1 MLKILSVSVFAILLL
16 SITDAR
22 ADQVPGDLHLCN
34 ADEITNMPVLQSQGA
49 YECTSNQNTESNPKV
64 LMCAPPG
71 KAFCC
76 TQKLTEI
83 GACEPVIGGK
93 KRSVPLRDPMLP
105 PSVQPAPMG
114 TPAPQ

>member
-16 SITDAR
+16 SVTDAR

-76 TQKLTEI
+76 TQNLREI
-83 GACEPVIGGK
+83 VACEPVSAGK
-93 KRSVPLRDPMLP
+93 KPRWHLADPL
-105 PSVQPAPMG
+105 
-114 TPAPQ
+114 